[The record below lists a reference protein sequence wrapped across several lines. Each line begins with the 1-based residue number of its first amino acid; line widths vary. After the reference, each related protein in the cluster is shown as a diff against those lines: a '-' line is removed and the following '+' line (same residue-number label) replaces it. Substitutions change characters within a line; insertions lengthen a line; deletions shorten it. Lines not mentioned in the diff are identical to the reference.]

1 MALILVIGASR
12 GIGLET
18 VKAAL
23 AAGHKVRA
31 FARSAPSI
39 DISDPNLTKITG
51 DARNR
56 GEVAAA
62 VQGVDAVIH
71 SVGTA
76 SPSELIFGTTLFS
89 DSTRAAVEAMQAAG
103 VRRLMM
109 VTGAGAGN
117 SRGRTS
123 FIYDNVFFPL
133 LLQRVYN
140 DKDVAEDLV
149 AKSSLNWTIAR
160 PGGLTSRPASGRY
173 KILNDPK
180 DWRGGFIAR
189 ADVADFLVK
198 HIDDATT
205 FGKLRSWST
214 DHRERVPLTAQ

>member
-31 FARSAPSI
+31 FARSAPTI
-39 DISDPNLTKITG
+39 DISDPNLTKVTG
-51 DARNR
+51 DARVR

-71 SVGTA
+71 TVGTT
-76 SPSELIFGTTLFS
+76 SPSDLLFGTTLFS
-89 DSTRAAVEAMQAAG
+89 DSTRALVDAMQGAG

-117 SRGRTS
+117 SRGRIN
-123 FIYDNVFFPL
+123 FLYDNLIFPL
-133 LLQRVYN
+133 VLQRAYN
-140 DKDVAEDLV
+140 DKDVAEDIV
-149 AKSSLNWTIAR
+149 MKSGLDWTIVR
-160 PGGLTSRPASGRY
+160 PGGLTNRAASGHY
-173 KILNDPK
+173 KVLNEAK
-180 DWRGGFIAR
+180 DWRGGFISR
-189 ADVADFLVK
+189 ADVADFLIK
-198 HIDDATT
+198 HLDDATLI
-205 FGKLRSWST
+205 GKT
-214 DHRERVPLTAQ
+214 PLLVD

>member
-1 MALILVIGASR
+1 MALILVVGASR

-51 DARNR
+51 DARVR

-62 VQGVDAVIH
+62 AQGVDAVIYT
-71 SVGTA
+71 VGAT
-76 SPSELIFGTTLFS
+76 SLSDLLFGTTLFS
-89 DSTRAAVEAMQAAG
+89 DSTRALVEAMQGAG

-117 SRGRTS
+117 SRGRIN
-123 FIYDNVFFPL
+123 FLYDNLIFPL
-133 LLQRVYN
+133 VLQRAYN
-140 DKDVAEDLV
+140 DKDISEDIV
-149 AKSSLNWTIAR
+149 EKSGLDWTIAR
-160 PGGLTSRPASGRY
+160 PGGLTNRPATGRY
-173 KILNDPK
+173 KILNEPK
-180 DWRGGFIAR
+180 DWRGGFISR
-189 ADVADFLVK
+189 ADVANFLVK
-198 HIDDATT
+198 HLDDATLV
-205 FGKLRSWST
+205 GKT
-214 DHRERVPLTAQ
+214 PLLVD

>member
-23 AAGHKVRA
+23 ATGHKVRA

-51 DARNR
+51 DARAR
-56 GEVAAA
+56 DEVTAA

-71 SVGTA
+71 TVGIAGA
-76 SPSELIFGTTLFS
+76 SEALFGTTLFS
-89 DSTRAAVEAMQAAG
+89 ETTRTLVDAMQTAG
-103 VRRLMM
+103 IRRLLM

-117 SRGRTS
+117 SRGRIN
-123 FIYDNVFFPL
+123 FLYDNVMFPL
-133 LLQRVYN
+133 VLQRLYN
-140 DKDVAEDLV
+140 DKDIAEDIVMQSGLD
-149 AKSSLNWTIAR
+149 WTIAR
-160 PGGLTSRPASGRY
+160 PGILTSREAAGRY
-173 KILNDPK
+173 KILNDAK
-180 DWRGGFIAR
+180 DWRGGFISR

-198 HIDDATT
+198 HLDDAALFRKT
-205 FGKLRSWST
+205 
-214 DHRERVPLTAQ
+214 PLLVD

>member
-31 FARSAPSI
+31 FARSAPTI
-39 DISDPNLTKITG
+39 DISNPNLTKITG
-51 DARNR
+51 DARVR

-71 SVGTA
+71 TVGIA
-76 SPSELIFGTTLFS
+76 SLSELIFGTTLFS
-89 DSTRAAVEAMQAAG
+89 DSTRVLVDSMQGAS

-109 VTGAGAGN
+109 LTGAGAGN
-117 SRGRTS
+117 SRGRIN
-123 FIYDNVFFPL
+123 FLYDNVIFPL
-133 LLQRVYN
+133 LMQRTYN
-140 DKDVAEDLV
+140 DKDLAEDI
-149 AKSSLNWTIAR
+149 AMKSGLDWTIVR
-160 PGGLTSRPASGRY
+160 PGLLTNRPATGRY
-173 KILNDPK
+173 KILNEAK
-180 DWRGGFIAR
+180 DWCGGFISR

-198 HIDDATT
+198 HVDDATL
-205 FGKLRSWST
+205 FGKA
-214 DHRERVPLTAQ
+214 PLLID